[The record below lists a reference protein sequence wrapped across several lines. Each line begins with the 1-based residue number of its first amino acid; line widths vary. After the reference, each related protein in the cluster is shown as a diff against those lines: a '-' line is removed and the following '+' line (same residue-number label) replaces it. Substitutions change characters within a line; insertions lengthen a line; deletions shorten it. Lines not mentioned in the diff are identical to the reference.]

1 MTSDGKQP
9 LDGAAPGSSP
19 TDGPEAPA
27 DIETSSD
34 DYARRFAG
42 PVGVWMLK
50 LQENIVTS
58 LVAATPDASILDV
71 GGGHG
76 QLAAPLCARGY
87 NVTVQ
92 GSAAVC
98 AQRIQPLVQAETC
111 RFVTGN
117 ILDLPCADKSF
128 DVAFCFRLLTHCDEW
143 RTLVRELCRVAKH
156 RVIIDYP
163 TSQSVNSIAPMLFS
177 AKKKLEGNTRTWRSF
192 THAEIKEAFVRHGFA
207 LTGLHKQFFLP
218 MALHRALRLAPLSA
232 LLERACRLIGL
243 TRAYGSPVIAD
254 FHRN

>member
-1 MTSDGKQP
+1 MTSGEKQS
-9 LDGAAPGSSP
+9 LDDTEFKGVRAEKPQ
-19 TDGPEAPA
+19 APA
-27 DIETSSD
+27 DIETSSE

-42 PVGVWMLK
+42 PVGAWMLK
-50 LQENIVTS
+50 LQEDIVTS
-58 LVAATPDASILDV
+58 LLAATPAATILDV

-76 QLAAPLCARGY
+76 QLAAPLCARGS
-87 NVTVQ
+87 NVTVH
-92 GSAAVC
+92 GSDSLC
-98 AQRIQPLVQAETC
+98 AKGIQPLLQTGAC
-111 RFVTGN
+111 RFITGN
-117 ILDLPCADKSF
+117 FLDLPCADKSF
-128 DVAFCFRLLTHCDEW
+128 DVALCFRLLTHCDEW
-143 RTLVRELCRVAKH
+143 RALVRELCRVAKH

-163 TSQSVNSIAPMLFS
+163 ATQSVNAIAPMLFS